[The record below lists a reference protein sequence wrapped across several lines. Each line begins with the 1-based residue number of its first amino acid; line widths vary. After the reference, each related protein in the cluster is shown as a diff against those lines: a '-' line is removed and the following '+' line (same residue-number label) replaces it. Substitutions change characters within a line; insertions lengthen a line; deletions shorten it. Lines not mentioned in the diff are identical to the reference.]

1 MSAVAAEEAA
11 AAQRALWGRRPR
23 DWAQHAEPANRALFD
38 AVLDAVG
45 AAPGLRLLDVGC
57 GSGLAVQL
65 AARRGCVVAGADA
78 TPELLAIAQERTPDA
93 TFVTAPLE
101 RLPFPDGAFDAVT
114 GINAFQFAADPV
126 AAAAEAGRVAAPGGV
141 VAATTFAEPERCEGT
156 VLHLAMKA
164 LRPPEPGEGYAP
176 YALSSPSGLADLLA
190 AAGLDPERSHE
201 IPVTWQHE
209 DVEATVTSV
218 LCSAGGALA
227 VEAAGEPAVRA
238 ALERAIRPFVG
249 ADGAVRLH
257 NVFRCTIARVP
268 EES

>member
-1 MSAVAAEEAA
+1 MQLTPAAEI
-11 AAQRALWGRRPR
+11 QRRLWGTDPRAWAELAEAHNRP
-23 DWAQHAEPANRALFD
+23 LFE
-38 AVLDAVG
+38 AVLDAAGVTAG
-45 AAPGLRLLDVGC
+45 TRLLDVGC

-65 AARRGCVVAGADA
+65 AARRGCMVAGADA
-78 TPELLAIAQERTPDA
+78 TPELLAIAQERTPGA
-93 TFVTAPLE
+93 TFVAAPLE
-101 RLPFPDGAFDAVT
+101 RLPFADGAFDAVT

-164 LRPPEPGEGYAP
+164 LRPPDPGEGYAP

-190 AAGLDPERSHE
+190 AAGLRPERSCE
-201 IPVTWQHE
+201 IPVTWEHE
-209 DVEATVTSV
+209 DVDATITSL

-227 VEAAGEPAVRA
+227 VEAAGEAAVRA
-238 ALERAIRPFVG
+238 ALEQAVGPFVA
-249 ADGAVRLH
+249 ADGAVRVR